1 MSDLSP
7 ILRDPERLATLRR
20 TGLLDTSPEEV
31 FDRLTRLAT
40 KILEVPV
47 SFIALVDE
55 DRDFYKSQ
63 CGFGEPLGS
72 EREISGTTF
81 CHYTIPSDR
90 PLLIPD
96 TRADP
101 VYREVPTVK
110 SLGIVAYAGIPLITS
125 EGHALGSFCAVDF
138 VPRNWKETDVEVL
151 TELAASTVRE
161 IELRMEVAERRRSEE
176 ERLQLLERERQSR
189 GEAERRAVEEAA
201 LRRAAEAVSASF
213 TVEET
218 SLRIAESA
226 LDATRADGAFVERI
240 DIERGEVEV
249 IALAGDPVPPLGTRI
264 PYQGSYTQLVVERM
278 AAELIPSVSAAD
290 RPLPG
295 DLAERCGDCSA
306 LVVPLLNAGEPI
318 GTLNLLRRA
327 ERHAFRDDEIA
338 RAQTFGDLAA
348 LAFRKIH
355 LLEESERRREEIERV
370 TESRARLI
378 RGFSH
383 DLKNPLGAAD
393 GHASLLEDG
402 ILGELEPRQKNSV
415 GRIRAS
421 ISSAL
426 GLINDLVELARAEA
440 GQIEIQTAPT
450 DVREV
455 VHVIAGEYQAQAEAA
470 GLTMRTELP
479 EEFPVVESDPSRVR
493 QILGNLISNAVK
505 YNHESGEVAVRV
517 GVRERNGVR
526 AGRWI
531 AVDVADTGPGIP
543 RDKQHLLFR
552 EFSRLEPGTK
562 HGAGLGLAIS
572 QKLAHA
578 LGGEIT
584 LQSEE
589 GQGSTF
595 TLWLPGPQEQ

>member
-1 MSDLSP
+1 MSDFTH
-7 ILRDPERLATLRR
+7 ILRDPERLAALRK
-20 TGLLDTSPEEV
+20 TGLLDTPPEDV

-40 KILEVPV
+40 KILDVPV

-63 CGFGEPLGS
+63 CGFGEPLASG
-72 EREISGTTF
+72 REITGTTF
-81 CHYTIPSDR
+81 CHYTIPTDR
-90 PLLIPD
+90 PLLIRD

-110 SLGIVAYAGIPLITS
+110 SLGIVAYAGIPLVTS

-138 VPRNWKETDVEVL
+138 EPRQWRETDVEVL

-161 IELRMEVAERRRSEE
+161 IELRVEVAERRRVEE
-176 ERLQLLERERQSR
+176 ERLQLLEREREAR

-201 LRRAAEAVSASF
+201 LRRAAEAVTSSF

-218 SLRIAESA
+218 SHRIAESA

-240 DIERGEVEV
+240 DIERGEAEV
-249 IALAGDPVPPLGTRI
+249 IASAGDPAPPLAARI

-278 AAELIPSVSAAD
+278 EAELIPSVAAAE
-290 RPLPG
+290 RPLPA

-318 GTLNLLRRA
+318 GTLILLRRA
-327 ERHAFRDDEIA
+327 ERNTFRADEIA
-338 RAQTFGDLAA
+338 RAQTFGNLAA

-355 LLEESERRREEIERV
+355 LLEESKRRREEIERV

-393 GHASLLEDG
+393 GHAALLEDG
-402 ILGELEPRQKNSV
+402 ILGELEPRQLNSV

-440 GQIEIQTAPT
+440 GQIEIQSGPT
-450 DVREV
+450 DVRE
-455 VHVIAGEYQAQAEAA
+455 
-470 GLTMRTELP
+470 
-479 EEFPVVESDPSRVR
+479 
-493 QILGNLISNAVK
+493 
-505 YNHESGEVAVRV
+505 
-517 GVRERNGVR
+517 
-526 AGRWI
+526 
-531 AVDVADTGPGIP
+531 
-543 RDKQHLLFR
+543 
-552 EFSRLEPGTK
+552 
-562 HGAGLGLAIS
+562 
-572 QKLAHA
+572 
-578 LGGEIT
+578 
-584 LQSEE
+584 
-589 GQGSTF
+589 
-595 TLWLPGPQEQ
+595 